1 MKKIFIKILP
11 LLLVALISCEQD
23 DVTEGVSRITYY
35 NDIEF
40 VGDETMYVEEGGTFQ
55 DPGVIAFEGDEEVT
69 EDVIVSGTV
78 DTAKVGINYVTYSIT
93 NSDGFAKEIT
103 RTVIVYPDYAPS
115 VDVSGTYTG
124 IARGETLPAGCLI
137 TNVAPNTYLATD
149 FFGGV
154 YCCGIRNYGLAY
166 RLKTY
171 FYVSEDGTTY
181 TAMSTDSPWG
191 PWNILNPSIT
201 GTSLSHAVE
210 QGGFSFAVQLIKE

>member
-1 MKKIFIKILP
+1 MKNILIKILP
-11 LLLVALISCEQD
+11 LFLVVFMACEQD
-23 DVTEGVSRITYY
+23 DSTADISRITYY

-40 VGDETMYVEEGGTFQ
+40 VGDETMYVEQGGTFD
-55 DPGVIAFEGDEEVT
+55 DPGVIAFEGEEDVT
-69 EDVIVSGTV
+69 EDVIATGTV
-78 DTAKVGINYVTYSIT
+78 DTSTIGVNYVNYSIT

-103 RTVIVYPDYAPS
+103 RTVIVYPGYTSPI
-115 VDVSGTYTG
+115 DVSGTYTG
-124 IARGETLPAGCLI
+124 ITRGETLPAGCVI

-154 YCCGIRNYGLAY
+154 YCCGVRDYGLAY

-191 PWNILNPSIT
+191 PWNILNPSLS
-201 GTSLSHAVE
+201 GTTFSHEVE
-210 QGGFSFAVQLIKE
+210 QGGFSFAVELIKE